1 MISTSQ
7 TVMQPGVF
15 AFPLM
20 LRTLQ
25 VIFDWLHN
33 TALSVVH
40 FLIVPKRTTTNLNHP
55 HSQGSLPLFPLSRK
69 ETWEQG

>member
-1 MISTSQ
+1 
-7 TVMQPGVF
+7 MQPGVF
-15 AFPLM
+15 AFP

-40 FLIVPKRTTTNLNHP
+40 FLITPKRSTTNLHQP
-55 HSQGSLPLFPLSRK
+55 HSQGSLSLGPLSRT
-69 ETWEQG
+69 ETWERG

>member
-1 MISTSQ
+1 
-7 TVMQPGVF
+7 MQPGVF

-20 LRTLQ
+20 LPKLQ

-40 FLIVPKRTTTNLNHP
+40 FLIVPERTTTNLHQP
-55 HSQGSLPLFPLSRK
+55 HSHGSLPLVPLSRK